1 MTLLVIDAGS
11 SSVRALLYDDAGQP
25 LPGAVARRSHQFHTN
40 QAGAVTADA
49 VALRVLIEACIDEIL
64 GYRQAGAIRAVGM
77 ASFVGNLVGL
87 RAGVPITPLYTYAD
101 TQPGQDVA
109 VWRSLLDTDAAHERT
124 GCPSHTAYHPARLH
138 WLRRTQ
144 PETFA
149 AVDCWTDFA
158 TACYRDWFGRDVP
171 CSYSVASWSGL
182 LNRETLTWDSVLLDT
197 LGLTETILSPL
208 ADFDAVQTGLA
219 GDYARRWPALRN
231 VPFFLAVGDG
241 AAANIGSGG
250 VDRQHPVLTVGTT
263 AAVRMV
269 ATDTLPPVPPGLW
282 AYRVDA
288 RRHLLGGATSE
299 GGNIFAWARETL
311 CLPDT
316 ATIESE
322 LQGRPP
328 DGHGLTFLPLLAGER
343 SPGWSVDAVG
353 VVHGLRLSTTPLDI
367 LQAALEGV
375 ALRLSIIT
383 ERLGLPDVPILAGG
397 GALASSPAWA
407 QIMANALGR
416 PLHIIATEEVTGR
429 GVALLLLGALDG
441 LEPPPPPIQRV
452 FPPDSATVEV
462 YRGARERQTALYRNT
477 LNPSSI
483 A

>member
-25 LPGAVARRSHQFHTN
+25 LPGAVARRSHQFHTDSS
-40 QAGAVTADA
+40 GAVTADMA
-49 VALRVLIEACIDEIL
+49 QLRILTEACIDEIL
-64 GYRQAGAIRAVGM
+64 EYPQAGVIRAAGM

-87 RAGVPITPLYTYAD
+87 RAGVPVTPLYTYAD
-101 TQPGQDVA
+101 TQPGEDVMTL
-109 VWRSLLDTDAAHERT
+109 RSQVNTDAAHERT
-124 GCPSHTAYHPARLH
+124 GCPPHTAYHPARLH

-158 TACYRDWFGRDVP
+158 TACYGDWFGRGVP

-182 LNRETLTWDSVLLDT
+182 LNRESLTWDSALLDT
-197 LGLTETILSPL
+197 LGLSEAVFPPL
-208 ADFDAVQTGLA
+208 ADFDSAQTGLA
-219 GDYARRWPALRN
+219 GDYARRWPALRD

-269 ATDTLPPVPPGLW
+269 AAETLPPVPPGLW

-288 RRHLLGGATSE
+288 GRHLLGGATSE

-311 CLPDT
+311 RLPDT
-316 ATIESE
+316 STIESE
-322 LQGRPP
+322 LAARPP

-343 SPGWSVDAVG
+343 SPGWAVDAVG
-353 VVHGLRLSTTPLDI
+353 AVHGLRLSTTPLDI

-375 ALRLSIIT
+375 ALRLSIIA
-383 ERLGLPDVPILAGG
+383 ERLGLPDVPVLAGG

-416 PLHIIATEEVTGR
+416 PLHIIAAEEVTGR

-441 LEPPPPPIQRV
+441 FKPPPPPIQRV
-452 FPPDSATVEV
+452 FPPDSAAATI
-462 YRGARERQTALYRNT
+462 YQQARERQMTLYELRIHN
-477 LNPSSI
+477 
-483 A
+483 

>member
-25 LPGAVARRSHQFHTN
+25 LPGAVARRSHQFHTDGS
-40 QAGAVTADA
+40 GAVTADA
-49 VALRVLIEACIDEIL
+49 VALRVLVEACIDEIL
-64 GYRQAGAIRAVGM
+64 GYPQAGALRAVGM
-77 ASFVGNLVGL
+77 AAFVGNLVGL

-109 VWRSLLDTDAAHERT
+109 ALRSLLDTDAAHERT

-158 TACYRDWFGRDVP
+158 AACYRDWFGRDVP

-182 LNRETLTWDSVLLDT
+182 LNRETLTWDADLLAA
-197 LGLTETILSPL
+197 LGLSEAAFSPL
-208 ADFDAVQTGLA
+208 ADFTAAQTGLT
-219 GDYARRWPALRN
+219 GDYARRWPALRD

-250 VDRQHPVLTVGTT
+250 VDRGHPVLTVGTT
-263 AAVRMV
+263 AALRMV
-269 ATDTLPPVPPGLW
+269 ATETVPAVPPGLW

-288 RRHLLGGATSE
+288 GRHLLGGATSE

-311 CLPDT
+311 RLPDT
-316 ATIESE
+316 ATLESE

-328 DGHGLTFLPLLAGER
+328 DGHGLAFLPLLAGER
-343 SPGWSVDAVG
+343 SPGWAVDAVG
-353 VVHGLRLSTTPLDI
+353 VVHGLRLSTTALDI

-375 ALRLSIIT
+375 ALRLSIIA
-383 ERLGLPDVPILAGG
+383 ERLELPDVPVLAGG

-416 PLHIIATEEVTGR
+416 PLHLLATEEVTGR
-429 GVALLLLGALDG
+429 GVALLLVGALDG
-441 LEPPPPPIQRV
+441 FEPQPPPIEHV
-452 FPPDSATVEV
+452 FTPDSAATAL
-462 YRGARERQTALYRNT
+462 YHQARARQSALYRNT